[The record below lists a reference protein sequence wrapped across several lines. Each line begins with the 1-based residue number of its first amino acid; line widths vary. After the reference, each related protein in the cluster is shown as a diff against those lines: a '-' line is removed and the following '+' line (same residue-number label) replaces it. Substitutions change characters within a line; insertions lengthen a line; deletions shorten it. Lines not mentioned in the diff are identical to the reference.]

1 MVPGQQLL
9 RCLED
14 GKVWD
19 CLPWDHPMDLLKHR
33 AWSAKQ
39 MEGGAQVCAI
49 TGENLNIENS
59 LCSVI
64 GKRIREILDH
74 WQNTLHIVP

>member
-1 MVPGQQLL
+1 
-9 RCLED
+9 
-14 GKVWD
+14 
-19 CLPWDHPMDLLKHR
+19 MDLLKHR
-33 AWSAKQ
+33 AWWAKQ

-49 TGENLNIENS
+49 TGENLNIEKS
-59 LCSVI
+59 LCSMI